1 MLNGFWSECH
11 RKDGCLCALMI
22 GKIAGVCRNPR
33 GVFACCFLI
42 MRGIKGVG
50 VCIGGFSSPVFES
63 VVTNAF
69 VGVFYLHVLLLKLSK
84 TINPCTVNNHVCL
97 MYRSPVAWKFIDCCE
112 VSPISSLVSG
122 KSPHVFFESPPF
134 AHRHPWVGHHSG
146 ALGNK
151 TPRLRPQCGI
161 KS

>member
-1 MLNGFWSECH
+1 
-11 RKDGCLCALMI
+11 
-22 GKIAGVCRNPR
+22 
-33 GVFACCFLI
+33 
-42 MRGIKGVG
+42 
-50 VCIGGFSSPVFES
+50 
-63 VVTNAF
+63 
-69 VGVFYLHVLLLKLSK
+69 
-84 TINPCTVNNHVCL
+84 

>member
-1 MLNGFWSECH
+1 
-11 RKDGCLCALMI
+11 
-22 GKIAGVCRNPR
+22 
-33 GVFACCFLI
+33 
-42 MRGIKGVG
+42 
-50 VCIGGFSSPVFES
+50 
-63 VVTNAF
+63 
-69 VGVFYLHVLLLKLSK
+69 
-84 TINPCTVNNHVCL
+84 

-122 KSPHVFFESPPF
+122 KIPHVFFESPPF
-134 AHRHPWVGHHSG
+134 ARRHPWIDHHSG